1 MFWSD
6 QKLEWTGEHERTL
19 RALAVD
25 EDGPGAV
32 LHDFQMLLSYVR
44 ERELPVSKAH
54 QLPPLQALPEINARL
69 AHPVTLGLKRPQLKS
84 YPHIQGLYLLL
95 RASGLGCIRGAPPKP
110 VLAINEVVYNS
121 WSGLNPTEHYFTLLE
136 TWLLRGYP
144 EIAGEQGTRFH
155 SIGRYHQDCAALI
168 YLALGDGLPVADND
182 RIGWYFRYSPGLY
195 GVALLELFGFLSVE
209 HGRSQEGQGWQVE
222 RVVSTPLGTAVF
234 ALLSEGL
241 FGDWRKVCDL
251 EDTLPE
257 SFGVLQPA
265 FQPYVPAWRNNL
277 SLPAWTFREGVYMF
291 KVSLGR
297 DLWRRIAIPGDVTL
311 DTLAYTIL
319 DAFEFDYDHLYHF
332 SYRNQ
337 FGVQTYVNHPDM
349 DDGPWAAEVLVGDVP
364 LQEGQSMT
372 YLYDFGD
379 RWEFDVTL
387 ERVDPVDA
395 TITDPII
402 LDGHGEAPEQY
413 PSWSE

>member
-25 EDGPGAV
+25 EDGPGTV

-95 RASGLGCIRGAPPKP
+95 RAGGLGYIRGAPPKP

-121 WSGLNPTEHYFTLLE
+121 WSGLNRTERYFTLLE

-144 EIAGEQGTRFH
+144 EIVGEQGSPPRF
-155 SIGRYHQDCAALI
+155 IGSYFQECAALI
-168 YLALGDGLPVADND
+168 DSAQGDGLPVADNE
-182 RIGWYFRYSPGLY
+182 RAEWYLRYSPGLY
-195 GVALLELFGFLSVE
+195 GIALLEMFGFLSVK
-209 HGRSQEGQGWQVE
+209 HGCPVEGQGWQLEFVS
-222 RVVSTPLGTAVF
+222 STPLGTAVF

-241 FGDWRKVCDL
+241 FGDWRKVRDL

-277 SLPAWTFREGVYMF
+277 SLPAWAFREGVHLF
-291 KVSLGR
+291 RVSLWRG
-297 DLWRRIAIPGDVTL
+297 LWRRIAMPAVLTL
-311 DTLAYTIL
+311 DTLAQKIL
-319 DAFEFDYDHLYHF
+319 DAFEFDHDHLYRF
-332 SYRNQ
+332 SYRNR
-337 FGVQTYVNHPDM
+337 FGVETYANHPYT
-349 DDGPWAAEVLVGDVP
+349 DDGPRASEVRVGDVP
-364 LQEGQSMT
+364 LQEGQSIT

-379 RWEFDVTL
+379 QWKFDVTL
-387 ERVDPVDA
+387 ERVDPADA
-395 TITDPII
+395 AITDPII
-402 LDGHGEAPEQY
+402 LDGRGEAPEQY